1 MSSFDTK
8 ASNDFRFY
16 IQNKGGFFQNL
27 PKSIKR

>member
-16 IQNKGGFFQNL
+16 IQNKGGFFS
-27 PKSIKR
+27 KSSNIY